1 MNEVINKKR
10 RIEMD
15 KVAGIIWKVAPN
27 ASIEFVDCEKLFR
40 VYLPIPEE
48 IKPGEGGMW
57 LLGIDLIE
65 TELAKLGYLP
75 RRSWEK
81 GYCDFVMLD
90 K

>member
-10 RIEMD
+10 RTEMD
-15 KVAGIIWKVAPN
+15 KVASIIWKVAPN

-48 IKPGEGGMW
+48 IKPGEIGMW
-57 LLGIDLIE
+57 VLGITMLE
-65 TELAKLGYLP
+65 TELAKLRYFPL
-75 RRSWEK
+75 RHWEK
-81 GYCDFVMLD
+81 GYCDFVLLD